1 MYVDAPEP
9 VNVAELPAHKV
20 VGLAT
25 ALIVGF
31 ETVKVTV
38 LVFVQPVADV
48 PVTEYVVV
56 NVGETTVVEPVK
68 APGFQV

>member
-1 MYVDAPEP
+1 M
-9 VNVAELPAHKV
+9 

-31 ETVKVTV
+31 ETVNVTV

-48 PVTEYVVV
+48 PVTVYVVV

-68 APGFQV
+68 APGFHV